1 MLQFPNKT
9 KLLQNEITELLKVR
23 NGAILRHY
31 YYGKSY
37 SENITDPIPVMRAK
51 AFKYYL
57 ENLNYGFLDNEYFLG
72 LGSNMFL
79 PEPLKDELEYYEK
92 FSKRFGGPGWYNG
105 EAWQH
110 RDHYAPAY
118 ERILTMGIKG
128 ILEEIEE
135 SKKNHACDEDKLNF
149 LEACKIEM
157 EAFSSFIKRYAEKC
171 DNKVIKENCMSIV
184 LDAPKTFYQGLQ
196 LVWFCHIVFLYKGLG
211 AMAFGRMDQYLRDL
225 YVNDI
230 ENGVISF
237 EDGQNL
243 LENFFMKI
251 TEYSSIY
258 NICIGGITIDGDDA
272 VNPLT
277 YAILWAVKACQVP
290 GPNLSARISKKN
302 PDYFLMECLKS
313 IGTGLGYP
321 ALMCDETNRAALM
334 RMGYEER
341 DVNNFCMV
349 GCIENLLPGLQPP
362 WADGRYNAPLALGY
376 TLFDGVD
383 ILNGKKASISTGDAL
398 KFETMADFISATEK
412 QLKAMADSYI
422 LEALSET
429 AKNNNKNFSNAFLSC
444 LTHNCVERGLDM
456 NNGGTKYPHVYGACG
471 MGIGTMADS
480 LAAIEKCVF
489 IDKSISMETLK
500 EAIKANFIGYEKERE
515 LLKAAPKFGND
526 DDFADKYA
534 VWYVDYLSQMFDSYR
549 FYDGG
554 RVYVLM
560 AANTQNISA
569 GHDCC
574 ATADGRGACEP
585 ISDAGSPTYGVDV
598 NGPTY
603 TFASLSKPDYT
614 KIAGG
619 SVVNQKFSPSLFEG
633 EENLKR
639 LCALVRVY
647 FGRGGQE
654 LQINSVSR
662 EILKDAMV
670 HPENYRNLVVR
681 VSGFSAYFINL
692 DKAVQI
698 DILNRT
704 EHTNS

>member
-1 MLQFPNKT
+1 MYPNKT
-9 KLLQNEITELLKVR
+9 KLLQKEIKDFLEVR
-23 NGAILRHY
+23 KGEEMLHY
-31 YYGKSY
+31 YLGKSY
-37 SENITDPIPVMRAK
+37 SENILDPIPVMRAK
-51 AFKYYL
+51 GFKYYL
-57 ENLNYGFLDNEYFLG
+57 ENLKLGYMENEYFLG
-72 LGSNMFL
+72 LVWNKF
-79 PEPLKDELEYYEK
+79 EEVKDRDEKEYYEK
-92 FSKRFGGPGWYNG
+92 FSHRFGGPGWRNG
-105 EAWQH
+105 QWWQH

-118 ERILTMGIKG
+118 EIIMTKGVKG
-128 ILEEIEE
+128 IIEEIEE
-135 SKKNHACDEDKLNF
+135 GKLKYKEDKCKLDF

-157 EAFSSFIKRYAEKC
+157 LAFSDFIKRYAEGCK
-171 DNKVIKENCMSIV
+171 NPEVKENALSIAYE
-184 LDAPKTFYQGLQ
+184 APKTFSGGLQ
-196 LVWFCHIVFLYKGLG
+196 LLWFCHVVFLYKGCG

-230 ENGVISF
+230 EKGVITF

-251 TEYSSIY
+251 DEYNSIY
-258 NICIGGITIDGDDA
+258 NICIGGITPDGDDA
-272 VNPLT
+272 VNPLS
-277 YAILWAVKACQVP
+277 YAILWAVKACQIP

-302 PDYFLMECLKS
+302 PDKFLEECLKS

-321 ALMCDETNRAALM
+321 ALMCDETNRKALM

-349 GCIENLLPGLQPP
+349 GCIENLLPGMQPP
-362 WADGRYNAPLALGY
+362 WADGRYNAPVALGY
-376 TLFDGVD
+376 TFFNGVN
-383 ILNGKKASISTGDAL
+383 ILNGRKESISTGDPKEFKTMNEFMSAL
-398 KFETMADFISATEK
+398 EK
-412 QLKAMADSYI
+412 QLKAHADVYM
-422 LEALSET
+422 LEALTESSMYD
-429 AKNNNKNFSNAFLSC
+429 KYNHPNPFMSC
-444 LTHNCVERGLDM
+444 LTYNCIERGLDI
-456 NNGGTKYPHVYGACG
+456 NNGGAKYPAVYGACG
-471 MGIGTMADS
+471 MGLGTLADS
-480 LAAIEKCVF
+480 LSAIEKCVF
-489 IDKSISMETLK
+489 ADKSISMETL
-500 EAIKANFIGYEKERE
+500 IKAIENDFEGFEKEQE

-534 VWYVDYLSQMFDSYR
+534 VWYVEYLSKIFDEYR
-549 FYDGG
+549 LDGKG

-560 AANTQNISA
+560 AANTQNIS
-569 GHDCC
+569 GGRECP
-574 ATADGRGACEP
+574 ATPDGRKARAP
-585 ISDAGSPTYGVDV
+585 LSDAGSPTYGVDV

-619 SVVNQKFSPSLFEG
+619 SVVNQKFSPSMFEG
-633 EENLKR
+633 DENIKR

-662 EILKDAMV
+662 AILKDAMV

-681 VSGFSAYFINL
+681 VSGFSAYFVNL